1 MEDFSLTR
9 KTQIM
14 YATSMKDLSELFEY
28 RFIAYGRFINVQ
40 NSLRIKAENL
50 AVVIVVLT
58 LFV

>member
-1 MEDFSLTR
+1 MTQ

-14 YATSMKDLSELFEY
+14 HATSMKDLSELFEY
-28 RFIAYGRFINVQ
+28 RFVAYGRFINVQ

-50 AVVIVVLT
+50 VVVVLLT